1 MSEEQSL
8 FDLSKLKAKPE
19 NQVDETKV
27 NEPQVDE
34 TKVKEPDFTAGLE
47 LSKYEQRQIAY
58 DKRRLNYWSKRA
70 NTDRETEGK
79 VLLNLTIK
87 ELFARMSNALIEL
100 LEDVTELEG
109 SSLFRMGSW
118 VEILVKK
125 DRMIYVGMMLVMISL
140 LIYLVNV

>member
-27 NEPQVDE
+27 KEPQADE
-34 TKVKEPDFTAGLE
+34 NKVKEPDFTAGLE
-47 LSKYEQRQIAY
+47 LSKYEKRQIAF

-70 NTDRETEGK
+70 NTEREEKGNR
-79 VLLNLTIK
+79 LLNLTIK
-87 ELFARMSNALIEL
+87 ELFERMSNALIEL

-118 VEILVKK
+118 VELLVKK
-125 DRMIYVGMMLVMISL
+125 DRMIYIGLMLVMVSL
-140 LIYLVNV
+140 LMYLVNV